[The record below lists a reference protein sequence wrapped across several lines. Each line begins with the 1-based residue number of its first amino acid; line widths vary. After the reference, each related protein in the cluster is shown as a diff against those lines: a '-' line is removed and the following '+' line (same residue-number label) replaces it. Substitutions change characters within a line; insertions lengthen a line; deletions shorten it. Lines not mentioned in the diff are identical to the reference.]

1 MIHLD
6 TNACIR
12 ALNRSSEAL
21 VAQLEAHDPSEI
33 AVSSVVRAEL
43 AYGAR
48 RSRHVQRNLE
58 VLERFF
64 APVHTVAFDELCAG
78 HYGRIRAELESQ
90 GTVIGPNDLLIAAT
104 ALAHDALLITADT
117 REFSR
122 VASLRIEDWENP

>member
-12 ALNRSSEAL
+12 ALNRSSERL

-48 RSRHVQRNLE
+48 RSRRVEENLG
-58 VLERFF
+58 VLRRFL
-64 APVHTVAFDELCAG
+64 APFRSVAFDERCAD
-78 HYGRIRAELESQ
+78 HYGRIRAELEAQ

-104 ALAHDALLITADT
+104 AQAHDALLVTANT

-122 VASLRIEDWENP
+122 VTGLRFENWEST